1 MSKLSPNSDTERG
14 KRLEVF
20 LKECF
25 PEQSWLSRSQEL
37 GINNSTVIGWRQG
50 REISN
55 FGIARLV
62 ELGCDVLWLLTGAKP
77 AAAVKEASSTDGDEA
92 ISLVSGILSD
102 AIKNATE
109 IRQLLDD
116 AQNRV
121 FEGRLSADEFEGIT
135 EDLLAALESSLTK
148 RDKSRLTG
156 AQAHDSG
163 A

>member
-1 MSKLSPNSDTERG
+1 MFDANEFLLRLFSVYSVKTQTELGERLGVSQDLISNWKTGRALPTLEMILKIAEERG
-14 KRLEVF
+14 
-20 LKECF
+20 
-25 PEQSWLSRSQEL
+25 LSIE
-37 GINNSTVIGWRQG
+37 
-50 REISN
+50 
-55 FGIARLV
+55 
-62 ELGCDVLWLLTGAKP
+62 WLLTGAK
-77 AAAVKEASSTDGDEA
+77 AATSTKEAPSTGEDEA
-92 ISLVSGILSD
+92 LSLASGILSD

-148 RDKSRLTG
+148 RDKSRLSR